1 LECVKEMLA
10 YETIQKCKDDLIS
23 YKLTLQSVPLVIE
36 EVNKNLSNSK
46 SNSSSSSSKQLFEDI
61 LDCKSCNIQF

>member
-36 EVNKNLSNSK
+36 GNKNLSNSK
-46 SNSSSSSSKQLFEDI
+46 SSTSSSSKQLFEDI

>member
-1 LECVKEMLA
+1 MLA

-36 EVNKNLSNSK
+36 GNKNLSNSK
-46 SNSSSSSSKQLFEDI
+46 SSTSSSSKQLFEDI

>member
-46 SNSSSSSSKQLFEDI
+46 SNSSSSSKQLFEDI

>member
-1 LECVKEMLA
+1 MECVKEMLA
-10 YETIQKCKDDLIS
+10 YESIQKCKDDLIS

-36 EVNKNLSNSK
+36 GNKNLSNSK
-46 SNSSSSSSKQLFEDI
+46 SSSSSSSSSKQLFEDI

>member
-1 LECVKEMLA
+1 MECVKEMLA

-36 EVNKNLSNSK
+36 GNKNLSNSK
-46 SNSSSSSSKQLFEDI
+46 SSTSSSSKQLFEDI